1 MPGST
6 RLRRIVGLVTDP
18 GLSTKVVESLT
29 STLPAA
35 LAVGVSDD
43 VCWKVAVH
51 SYALPLE
58 DDGNIEI
65 RKHSEELKSQNGW
78 DFVVCVTELTRRLGD
93 TLVVSEV
100 NVAEGTAL
108 ISLPALGPVR
118 LRHHVGRAVV
128 RVVRALITADAP
140 NRRRIAVGPLLEPTK
155 QEVTDGGKNA
165 YLELTRVHGRLRLL
179 LGMVRVNRPW
189 RLLPSLSSAIAAGVA
204 AAAFGV
210 FYSSIWNMADSMSTT
225 RLAAVSIV
233 AIMAM
238 MMWLMLYNGL
248 WERPR
253 DLDQRKNAVL
263 YNSATVLTL
272 GVGVAA
278 MYVMLFCVVLL
289 GALTIVPPSYLA
301 ATLGHAVTWRDYA
314 ELAWL
319 ASSLGTFAGALG
331 SSFESD
337 YTVRNATY
345 GKREQERHA
354 RAAAAS

>member
-1 MPGST
+1 M
-6 RLRRIVGLVTDP
+6 TDP
-18 GLSTKVVESLT
+18 GLSTTVVESLT
-29 STLPAA
+29 ATLPAL
-35 LAVGVSDD
+35 LARTVSDE
-43 VCWKVAVH
+43 VCWTVAVH

-58 DDGNIEI
+58 ADGNIEI
-65 RKHSEELKSQNGW
+65 RKHSDELKSRHGW
-78 DFVVCVTELTRRLGD
+78 DFVVCVTELTRRLD
-93 TLVVSEV
+93 ETLVVSEV

-118 LRHHVGRAVV
+118 LHRHVARAIVHVVG
-128 RVVRALITADAP
+128 ALTMDTT
-140 NRRRIAVGPLLEPTK
+140 NRHRIAVGPLLEPTK
-155 QEVTDGGKNA
+155 RETTDGGKNA

-210 FYSSIWNMADSMSTT
+210 FYSSIWTMADSMSTT
-225 RLAAVSIV
+225 RLAGVSIV
-233 AIMAM
+233 AILAM

-272 GVGVAA
+272 GVGIAA

-289 GALTIVPPSYLA
+289 GALTIVPPAYLA
-301 ATLGHAVTWRDYA
+301 ATLEHDVTWRDYA

>member
-6 RLRRIVGLVTDP
+6 RPQRHVGLVTDP

-29 STLPAA
+29 AALPAM
-35 LAVGVSDD
+35 LAGSVRDD
-43 VCWKVAVH
+43 VCWKVTVH

-65 RKHSEELKSQNGW
+65 RKHSDELKSRYGW
-78 DFVVCVTELTRRLGD
+78 DFVVCVTELTRRLD
-93 TLVVSEV
+93 ETLVVCEA
-100 NVAEGTAL
+100 NIAEGTAL

-118 LRHHVGRAVV
+118 LRRHVAGAIVHVVGALTTAGAEDRNRA
-128 RVVRALITADAP
+128 T
-140 NRRRIAVGPLLEPTK
+140 VGPLFEPTK
-155 QEVTDGGKNA
+155 REVTDGGKNA

-225 RLAAVSIV
+225 RLAAVSVV
-233 AIMAM
+233 AILAM
-238 MMWLMLYNGL
+238 MLWLMLYNGL

-253 DLDQRKNAVL
+253 DLDQRQNAVL
-263 YNSATVLTL
+263 YNGATVLTL
-272 GVGVAA
+272 GVGIAS
-278 MYVMLFCVVLL
+278 MYVMLFCVVLM

-301 ATLGHAVTWRDYA
+301 ATLEHPVTWRDYA

-354 RAAAAS
+354 RAAAAN

>member
-1 MPGST
+1 MNSLT
-6 RLRRIVGLVTDP
+6 VGLVTDP
-18 GLSTKVVESLT
+18 GVSTRVAESLAG
-29 STLPAA
+29 TLPAT
-35 LAVGVSDD
+35 LAADVSDE
-43 VCWKVAVH
+43 VCWKLAVH

-58 DDGNIEI
+58 EDGNIEV
-65 RKHSEELKSQNGW
+65 RRHSEELKSRNGW
-78 DFVVCVTELTRRLGD
+78 DLVVCVTELTRRLGE
-93 TLVVSEV
+93 TLVVSEA
-100 NVAEGTAL
+100 NISDGTAL
-108 ISLPALGPVR
+108 ISVPALGPIR

-128 RVVRALITADAP
+128 HVVRVLTADGAHDG
-140 NRRRIAVGPLLEPTK
+140 RATADGTGGPFEPTR
-155 QEVTDGGKNA
+155 QEVTDGADGRNA
-165 YLELTRVHGRLRLL
+165 FLELTRVRGRLRIL

-225 RLAAVSIV
+225 RLATVSVV
-233 AIMAM
+233 AILAM
-238 MMWLMLYNGL
+238 MMWLTLYNGL

-263 YNSATVLTL
+263 YNGATVLTL
-272 GVGVAA
+272 GMGIAS
-278 MYVMLFCVVLL
+278 MYVVLFGVVLL
-289 GALTIVPPSYLA
+289 GALTIIPPSYLS

-319 ASSLGTFAGALG
+319 SSSLGTFAGALG

-337 YTVRNATY
+337 YAVRNATY

-354 RAAAAS
+354 RAASAG